1 MARNSKS
8 PIMLVLILVLVIG
21 AFAYY
26 AYNSEGFQS
35 LDCAGVTCDEGK
47 FCQKN
52 TCHDIYPP
60 ETNDY

>member
-1 MARNSKS
+1 
-8 PIMLVLILVLVIG
+8 MLVLILVLVIG